1 MFNDWAK
8 LLVNN
13 NPYKRNFPT
22 YSESNDIDSENKE
35 IIYGNNRKK
44 EISHNTEKNEEN
56 SLKKESEK
64 IFKKIFKQENKSQ
77 NLENN
82 NKYNFDSKLL
92 NLEKDKD
99 VDSFNNLFEDKNKN
113 FLFDD
118 DDDNENKDKNC
129 NYTPKINMENGN
141 NIFIKEDE
149 KKKNN
154 IHSSTL
160 FTSSFIP
167 NQNKS
172 IEENNNISKTIQY
185 KKESAQKMI
194 KAQVLKFNL
203 TKLIKLIKKYLPK
216 GFTKREN
223 IIHAANCKL
232 ITSQVRNKDNK
243 KFMNMTFRKILI
255 YGKNRITKKDCQY
268 KNYKHIKMIIRYL
281 KEYYKK
287 HECLSH
293 GLIKIKVLLN
303 KKPPGLIKNFVKSKT
318 FEKFKKRK
326 ESIIFQEGI
335 LKEKGNIDIFTE
347 KGIVSLF
354 KPLELEKKYKK
365 RKVISGIYRK
375 CLHFHHH

>member
-8 LLVNN
+8 LLYNN
-13 NPYKRNFPT
+13 NPYKISFPT
-22 YSESNDIDSENKE
+22 YSESNDKDSGNKE
-35 IIYGNNRKK
+35 IIYDNNRKE

-56 SLKKESEK
+56 SLKKESVK
-64 IFKKIFKQENKSQ
+64 LYTIIFKQEYKSQ

-82 NKYNFDSKLL
+82 DKYNFDLKLL
-92 NLEKDKD
+92 NLKKDED
-99 VDSFNNLFEDKNKN
+99 VDSFNNLFEEKNIN
-113 FLFDD
+113 LLF

-172 IEENNNISKTIQY
+172 IEENNNISNTIQY

-203 TKLIKLIKKYLPK
+203 KKLIKLIKKYLPK
-216 GFTKREN
+216 RFKKREN
-223 IIHAANCKL
+223 KIHPPNYKL
-232 ITSQVRNKDNK
+232 ITSQVRNIDNK
-243 KFMNMTFRKILI
+243 KFMNMTFKKILI

-281 KEYYKK
+281 QKYYKK
-287 HECLSH
+287 HNCLSH

-318 FEKFKKRK
+318 FEEFKKRK
-326 ESIIFQEGI
+326 QSIIFQEGI
-335 LKEKGNIDIFTE
+335 SKEKDNIDIFTE
-347 KGIVSLF
+347 KGIVDLF
-354 KPLELEKKYKK
+354 EPLELEKKYKK